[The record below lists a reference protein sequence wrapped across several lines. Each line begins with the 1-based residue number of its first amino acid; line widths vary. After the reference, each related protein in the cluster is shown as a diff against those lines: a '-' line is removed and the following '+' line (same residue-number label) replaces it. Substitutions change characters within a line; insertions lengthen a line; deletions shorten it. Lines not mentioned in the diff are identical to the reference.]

1 MLGQRRTAILILV
14 GVAAIVGLGAAVLVA
29 ADRGDGQSGQTVSD
43 AQGLRSCAETRK
55 TQVPQPTAAL
65 LEAAGLDELQLAP
78 TRDRVDLVAPPFSNA
93 TKVTNPLFPIAK
105 LDSAILNGQVD
116 GKPFKVETRL
126 LPQTR

>member
-65 LEAAGLDELQLAP
+65 LEAAGLDELQLGQLA
-78 TRDRVDLVAPPFSNA
+78 
-93 TKVTNPLFPIAK
+93 IASISSRRRSRT
-105 LDSAILNGQVD
+105 L
-116 GKPFKVETRL
+116 R
-126 LPQTR
+126 R